1 MPVKSIFKIRA
12 EKLITYLAMGVG
24 NCGGLFKSDNKCCDP
39 ILLKCTEL
47 HPITHETI
55 KEKVKSTLWLILE
68 FMIV

>member
-1 MPVKSIFKIRA
+1 
-12 EKLITYLAMGVG
+12 MGVG
-24 NCGGLFKSDNKCCDP
+24 NCGGLFKLGNKCCDP

-55 KEKVKSTLWLILE
+55 KEKVKCTLWLILE